1 MAKNILRR
9 QFSNVYGK
17 DKVLPSKNSIES
29 LLTKMNGNDSNGPQ
43 LKTIMKNEFQNVYG
57 KESNTNTNR
66 NLFPDIKPSNLTISA
81 IIFLTVTLLLVTI
94 LYYYRNNIIEYFKK
108 IMSNIKID
116 SSGTVSELENKYDI
130 LFDSINKK
138 LEKDEKEVSE
148 IKSKLS
154 EHELHTI
161 HKEEQT
167 NKEKETKIETGG
179 VASLNTKIEK
189 KYKDNQIVK
198 GNGFCYIGFDNH
210 MRECTDVYEGDIC
223 MSGQIFP
230 TMDICL
236 NPEFRN

>member
-66 NLFPDIKPSNLTISA
+66 KLFPDIKPSNLTISA